1 MLLLGYFDGNMKNWN
16 TLKNQWWNVLRT
28 CFLKYLS
35 FKKMV
40 LTSTSTYF
48 VKPISS
54 RHTFLFMYFLFHL
67 DTKTSLSFFFLQLTY
82 EIWNLFWHI
91 HSHCIKVAWRKSYQ
105 LCIIPSSKVSQKGN
119 NNKHPF
125 TLTLFMNYIAN
136 VSCYSKTKFRTAE
149 LSCIIFVFLGIML
162 KLNNKN
168 PIS

>member
-105 LCIIPSSKVSQKGN
+105 LYIIPSNKVSQKDN

-125 TLTLFMNYIAN
+125 TLTLFKLH
-136 VSCYSKTKFRTAE
+136 CQ
-149 LSCIIFVFLGIML
+149 CIVLF
-162 KLNNKN
+162 KNKIQN
-168 PIS
+168 GGVVMHHICISWHYAKIKQ